1 MPDGTAEHDASE
13 LFDRF
18 TERLVSSVSTR
29 DEVLGLV
36 LLGSGAQRER
46 LDEWSDH
53 DFYLVVRDEVA
64 EQMRRDLSWLPD
76 PERIVLAP
84 RETAH
89 GLKVVYD
96 DAHVLE
102 LAVATLDEV
111 AGFATNHHRVVLD
124 RGGVADAIHRAVE
137 QTPGPREVDVDRA
150 LGLFLTLL
158 LIGAGRARRGE
169 LVAAGAHVRTYAVA
183 ELIDAWTTVL
193 PPSGDA
199 FVDHLDRKRRFED
212 AYPGV
217 GARLDAALAQ
227 SPEDAARTLLDLAEE
242 HLAGHVATW
251 PAAGVKAL
259 RTRFGWPTPPKA

>member
-1 MPDGTAEHDASE
+1 MPDETAEHDAVE

-18 TERLVSSVSTR
+18 TERLVASVAAR
-29 DEVLGLV
+29 GDVLGLV

-46 LDEWSDH
+46 LDQWSDH
-53 DFYLVVRDEVA
+53 DFYLVGR
-64 EQMRRDLSWLPD
+64 
-76 PERIVLAP
+76 
-84 RETAH
+84 
-89 GLKVVYD
+89 
-96 DAHVLE
+96 
-102 LAVATLDEV
+102 DEV

-124 RGGVADAIHRAVE
+124 RGGVSDAIHRAVE

-227 SPEDAARTLLDLAEE
+227 SPEDAARILLDLAEE

>member
-1 MPDGTAEHDASE
+1 MPGGTAEHDASE

-36 LLGSGAQRER
+36 LLGSDAQRER
-46 LDEWSDH
+46 LDQWSDH

-89 GLKVVYD
+89 GRKVVYD

>member
-1 MPDGTAEHDASE
+1 MPGCTEHGAVE

-18 TERLVSSVSTR
+18 TERLVTSVSAR
-29 DEVLGLV
+29 DDVLGLV

-53 DFYLVVRDEVA
+53 DFYLVVRDEAA

-76 PERIVLAP
+76 PARIVLAP

-124 RGGVADAIHRAVE
+124 RGGVADAISRAVE
-137 QTPGPREVDVDRA
+137 QTPGAREVDVDRA

-158 LIGAGRARRGE
+158 LIGVGRARRGE
-169 LVAAGAHVRTYAVA
+169 LVAAGAHVRTFAVA
-183 ELIDAWTTVL
+183 ELIDAWTAVL
-193 PPSGDA
+193 PPSDGA
-199 FVDHLDRKRRFED
+199 FVDHLDRRRRFED
-212 AYPGV
+212 AYPDV
-217 GARLDAALAQ
+217 GPQLDAALAQ
-227 SPEDAARTLLDLAEE
+227 GPEDAARTLLDLAEK
-242 HLAGHVATW
+242 HLAGRVESW
-251 PAAGVKAL
+251 PAAGAETL
-259 RTRFGWPTPPKA
+259 RTRFGWPAPQNR

>member
-1 MPDGTAEHDASE
+1 MPGGTAEHDASE

-111 AGFATNHHRVVLD
+111 AGFARP
-124 RGGVADAIHRAVE
+124 VAGCCNLH
-137 QTPGPREVDVDRA
+137 
-150 LGLFLTLL
+150 
-158 LIGAGRARRGE
+158 GRKPAKTKLPTFARNDDPQR
-169 LVAAGAHVRTYAVA
+169 
-183 ELIDAWTTVL
+183 
-193 PPSGDA
+193 P
-199 FVDHLDRKRRFED
+199 
-212 AYPGV
+212 
-217 GARLDAALAQ
+217 
-227 SPEDAARTLLDLAEE
+227 
-242 HLAGHVATW
+242 
-251 PAAGVKAL
+251 
-259 RTRFGWPTPPKA
+259 